1 MPAKKPKVTDWRI
14 IAMSGKTADGREIS
28 ARHLQEM
35 ASQYNPEKYAAR
47 INLEHLRFI
56 FPYPEVTGYG
66 DVVELKAE
74 KQPDGKTALLAKL
87 AVNDNL
93 QELWDADQKVFSS
106 IEIHPDFSDTGK
118 AYLVGVAVTDSPA
131 SLGTEMLQFAQKHP
145 DANPLTKRK
154 QDAGNLF
161 TEAVETAI
169 ELDADAP
176 PADTQAF
183 SDRIKGIVAKAFG
196 RQKADADQRFAD
208 IAGGMDEL
216 ATAITEQA
224 ANQGAA
230 FAEQQDAHEQLTAQ
244 FADLQKQHAD
254 LLAQLDLTPQNN
266 HTQRP
271 PATGGAGIVL
281 TDC

>member
-74 KQPDGKTALLAKL
+74 KQADGKTALLAKL

-131 SLGTEMLQFAQKHP
+131 SLGTTRHFSVSGAEAVAATQSIQFSEYTEMSESAKKAQKV
-145 DANPLTKRK
+145 
-154 QDAGNLF
+154 GLF
-161 TEAVETAI
+161 AALLATFAAKPAESHAA
-169 ELDADAP
+169 AP
-176 PADTQAF
+176 PQEVAGQKSPPAEPETNEEQKESYAALLQKIEAQQA
-183 SDRIKGIVAKAFG
+183 
-196 RQKADADQRFAD
+196 
-208 IAGGMDEL
+208 EL
-216 ATAITEQA
+216 GQA
-224 ANQGAA
+224 AEFAAELLKQFNELRADYQKFKGQVEAETVSGERAPHVGAA
-230 FAEQQDAHEQLTAQ
+230 
-244 FADLQKQHAD
+244 ADVSD
-254 LLAQLDLTPQNN
+254 F
-266 HTQRP
+266 
-271 PATGGAGIVL
+271 
-281 TDC
+281 

>member
-74 KQPDGKTALLAKL
+74 KQADGKTALLAKL

-131 SLGTEMLQFAQKHP
+131 SLGTTRHFSVSGA
-145 DANPLTKRK
+145 
-154 QDAGNLF
+154 
-161 TEAVETAI
+161 EAVAATQSIQFSEYTEMSESAKK
-169 ELDADAP
+169 P
-176 PADTQAF
+176 PKSAC
-183 SDRIKGIVAKAFG
+183 
-196 RQKADADQRFAD
+196 
-208 IAGGMDEL
+208 L
-216 ATAITEQA
+216 
-224 ANQGAA
+224 
-230 FAEQQDAHEQLTAQ
+230 
-244 FADLQKQHAD
+244 
-254 LLAQLDLTPQNN
+254 
-266 HTQRP
+266 P
-271 PATGGAGIVL
+271 PS
-281 TDC
+281 

>member
-74 KQPDGKTALLAKL
+74 KQADGKTALLAKL

-131 SLGTEMLQFAQKHP
+131 SLGTTRHFSVSGAEAVAATQSIQFSEYTEMSESAKKAQSRP
-145 DANPLTKRK
+145 VCRPLSHLCR
-154 QDAGNLF
+154 QARRIARCRAAARGCRPRSAARRAGNQRRAKRELCRL
-161 TEAVETAI
+161 AAKNRSPASRVRPSRRICRRAAQAI
-169 ELDADAP
+169 
-176 PADTQAF
+176 
-183 SDRIKGIVAKAFG
+183 
-196 RQKADADQRFAD
+196 
-208 IAGGMDEL
+208 
-216 ATAITEQA
+216 
-224 ANQGAA
+224 
-230 FAEQQDAHEQLTAQ
+230 
-244 FADLQKQHAD
+244 
-254 LLAQLDLTPQNN
+254 
-266 HTQRP
+266 
-271 PATGGAGIVL
+271 
-281 TDC
+281 